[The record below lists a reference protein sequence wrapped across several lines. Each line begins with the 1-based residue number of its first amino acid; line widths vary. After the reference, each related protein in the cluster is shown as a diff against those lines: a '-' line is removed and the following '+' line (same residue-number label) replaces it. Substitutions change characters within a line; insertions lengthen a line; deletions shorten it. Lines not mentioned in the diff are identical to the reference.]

1 MFYYFCNRKRRGD
14 EDRHRDRRDRGDR
27 DRGDS
32 DRRR

>member
-1 MFYYFCNRKRRGD
+1 LHAQYEEMKRRGD